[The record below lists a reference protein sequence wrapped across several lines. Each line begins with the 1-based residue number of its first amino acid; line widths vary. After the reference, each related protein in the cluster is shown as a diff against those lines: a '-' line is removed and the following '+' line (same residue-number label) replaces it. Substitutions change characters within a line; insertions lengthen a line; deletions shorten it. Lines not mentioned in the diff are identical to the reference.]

1 MLFSSRT
8 RAFRSAPIPRL
19 SEGVLCQTRFDVD
32 EDVRH
37 FLLVE
42 SRVVARLRFLWCQT
56 ACIHDLDR
64 VLGDDPLRERAR
76 DVLLR
81 EPSQRALGR
90 EARLNRAVEPQAEAV
105 NLGLPGRPDDERRRR
120 DVELP
125 AGEEGREVLVG
136 DVDRDGRAGRAVE
149 QAVEGGREVLAQAEQ
164 PCERLVREDVQD
176 RPPVW
181 SPIDAAAFVV
191 ATSSSDA
198 LLLELSSPRS

>member
-125 AGEEGREVLVG
+125 AGEE
-136 DVDRDGRAGRAVE
+136 AGKYLSVMSIVTGVPAGLWSRRLKAVE
-149 QAVEGGREVLAQAEQ
+149 KSWRRLNSRASGSF
-164 PCERLVREDVQD
+164 ERTFRIVPQCGVQ
-176 RPPVW
+176 
-181 SPIDAAAFVV
+181 
-191 ATSSSDA
+191 
-198 LLLELSSPRS
+198 